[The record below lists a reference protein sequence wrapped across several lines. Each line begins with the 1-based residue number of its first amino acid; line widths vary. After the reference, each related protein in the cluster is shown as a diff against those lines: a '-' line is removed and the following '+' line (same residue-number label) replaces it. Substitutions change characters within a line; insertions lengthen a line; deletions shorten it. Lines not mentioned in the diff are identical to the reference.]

1 MTTALELFA
10 VAVIVAANAFFVAA
24 EYGLVTVRRTR
35 MQELEAQGSRGARRV
50 LRLLEQPPRFISA
63 IQLGVTLSSLALG
76 AIGEPVVS
84 KLLERPLDLLPESW
98 HTSVATTISVILA
111 FTILSYF
118 HVVMGEIVP
127 KSFTLQHPERVALFA
142 AGPISSFYVI
152 FRPFIWVLVRS
163 SAAVLRWFGVSA
175 SSGVTLVHSEEELK
189 MLVTASR
196 EKGVLE
202 EEEQEMLHKVFEFA
216 DKDAVDVMVPRP
228 DVIAVP
234 VDLPVQEVLRLV
246 LSHPFTRYPVFEEEL
261 DDIVGVLHVRDLFSA
276 LHERGLESTDLRT
289 ILREAI
295 MVPETKPLDEL
306 LAEFQRTS
314 NHLAI
319 VVDEYGSV
327 EGLVTL
333 EDLLEEIV
341 GEIGDEF
348 DLPDAG
354 ILRIGR
360 GRVRLVGSFPIEEFN
375 ERFGKSLPL
384 DDYHTIGG
392 FVFGEVGRVPKVGD
406 TVVFDGARF
415 EVSAIDGS
423 RIREVD
429 VTLTATA
436 PQPARPPAQ
445 GE

>member
-1 MTTALELFA
+1 
-10 VAVIVAANAFFVAA
+10 VAVIVAANGFFVAA

-35 MQELEAQGSRGARRV
+35 MQELDAQGNKSARRV
-50 LRLLEQPPRFISA
+50 LRLLEVPPRFISA
-63 IQLGVTLSSLALG
+63 IQLGVTLSSLGLG

-84 KLLERPLDLLPESW
+84 RLLRRPLDLLPASW
-98 HTSVATTISVILA
+98 HTSVATTISVIVA

-127 KSFTLQHPERVALFA
+127 KSFTLQHPERVALVA
-142 AGPISSFYVI
+142 AGPINVFHAV

-163 SAAVLRWFGVSA
+163 SAAVLRWFGVTA
-175 SSGVTLVHSEEELK
+175 SSGITLVHSEEELK

-202 EEEQEMLHKVFEFA
+202 EDEQAMLHKVFEFA

-228 DVIAVP
+228 DVVAVP
-234 VDLPVQEVLRLV
+234 VGLPVPELLRLV
-246 LSHPFTRYPVFEEEL
+246 LSHPFTRYPVYEGEL

-276 LHERGLESTDLRT
+276 LHERGMQNVDVRS
-289 ILREAI
+289 ILRDAI

-354 ILRIGR
+354 VRRIGR
-360 GRVRLVGSFPIEEFN
+360 GRVRLVGSFPIDDFN
-375 ERFGKSLPL
+375 ERFGKHLPV
-384 DDYHTIGG
+384 DDYHTVGG
-392 FVFGEVGRVPKVGD
+392 FVFGELGRMPRVGD
-406 TVVFDGARF
+406 TVMFDGARF
-415 EVSAIDGS
+415 EVSAIDGP

-429 VTLTATA
+429 VTLAAATTV
-436 PQPARPPAQ
+436 QPPAPSARTAE
-445 GE
+445 GEGR